1 MKFNPFHKEVKILC
15 NSLIV
20 VMKMIFQLMIPKL
33 IFHQLKEMK
42 IKCKLDNFDS
52 NFHFSSIRT
61 KNVTDPQWC
70 SMFWYTQIGKPS
82 QKLAFLLISY
92 CVREFCQRLFNP
104 LSRRLFQLVIMTKST
119 SSHLDKKSGTL

>member
-33 IFHQLKEMK
+33 IFHHLKKMK

-52 NFHFSSIRT
+52 NLHFSSIRT
-61 KNVTDPQWC
+61 KYVTDPQWC
-70 SMFWYTQIGKPS
+70 SMFWYIQIGKPS
-82 QKLAFLLISY
+82 QNLSVLVISY
-92 CVREFCQRLFNP
+92 CVREFCKRLFNP
-104 LSRRLFQLVIMTKST
+104 LEIRLVQLVIMTKST
-119 SSHLDKKSGTL
+119 SSHFDKKCGTL